1 MQEAVI
7 GGLGTIVGA
16 LIGAWAVSKAR
27 TPTKAHVDLVD
38 ASLILPEMLQPA
50 ERASLSGPTP
60 ELVIDVKLLN
70 SGGQTAYVHA
80 LSLELSEIIY
90 NAGTEMPRIWDP
102 EEDVLN
108 RMNLQEWS
116 ARYGVYSHAEL
127 VLQGLPR
134 KGKVAIPLSQEL
146 KSGSVD
152 RVCLDWSPPTVNAE
166 NWPRV
171 QAFKARVSV
180 TYNATQVAKF
190 NKTLESPV
198 LNHPLR
204 ATFSHL
210 LSTLES
216 LLAQC
221 HEEWTPHELQILSS
235 RQLPSDTPRLLK
247 WRGYEMDPL
256 EAIRRCLDAHEQ
268 RLRELIDS
276 YVAAGGSYPEQLEQ
290 LQEEISELPRLRRQL
305 GVAVI

>member
-16 LIGAWAVSKAR
+16 LIGAWAVAKAR
-27 TPTKAHVDLVD
+27 TPTKAHVALVD
-38 ASLILPEMLQPA
+38 VSLILPEMLQPS

-70 SGGQTAYVHA
+70 NGGHTAYVHA

-90 NAGTEMPRIWDP
+90 NTGTEMPRIWDP
-102 EEDVLN
+102 EEDTLN
-108 RMNLQEWS
+108 RMNLQVWS
-116 ARYGVYSHAEL
+116 ARYGVYVHTEQ
-127 VLQGLPR
+127 VLQGVPR
-134 KGKVAIPLSQEL
+134 KAKVAIPLSQEL

-152 RVCLDWSPPTVNAE
+152 RVCLDWSPPAVNAE
-166 NWPRV
+166 NWPHV

-190 NKTLESPV
+190 DETLQSPV
-198 LNHPLR
+198 MHHPLR
-204 ATFSHL
+204 STLSDL
-210 LSTLES
+210 RSTLEG

-221 HEEWTPHELQILSS
+221 QEEWTPRELQILSS
-235 RQLPSDTPRLLK
+235 RQFPSDTPRLLK
-247 WRGYEMDPL
+247 WRGYDMDPL

-268 RLRELIDS
+268 RLRELIDA
-276 YVAAGGSYPEQLEQ
+276 YVAAGGTYPEQLEQ
-290 LQEEISELPRLRRQL
+290 LQEEISALPILRREL
-305 GVAVI
+305 GVGVI